1 MKKKKSFE
9 INFGTFLIILIVLF
23 AVVFVIARFTGKEKS
38 ENTVENENT
47 VQSPQVEQTESK
59 LYSNNIITVD
69 IGKLSDKWQV
79 VEKPYGSS
87 QFYIQGP
94 QVENED
100 GTKNDIRINFYIE
113 QSEQTNEELK
123 TQMLEH
129 SIYSTIEYTK
139 IQEINSLQWMEFEA
153 ENKGVNAKIL
163 TLMKDGYMIA
173 AEIVG
178 ETSLYNQYYN
188 EAMRTVMTIQ
198 ISERIPTETASEVI
212 YQYDTLANI
221 KNGGTQ
227 FVLTSLKLPET
238 MEQTPENSNL
248 PEEYKDYV
256 WTGIKY
262 SEFHDAM
269 TKYMTE
275 DVLKSQFSEFI
286 EFNDC
291 LFIKEVNGNQIDY
304 MIEEVNPISVKGNE
318 TTYEVVKT
326 GTNNFITYRQNITL
340 KYEDG
345 KCVVSGVD
353 EQVQ

>member
-23 AVVFVIARFTGKEKS
+23 VVVFVIARFTGKEKS
-38 ENTVENENT
+38 ENTAENENT
-47 VQSPQVEQTESK
+47 VQSPQEEQTESK

-79 VEKPYGSS
+79 VEKPYGSI

-188 EAMRTVMTIQ
+188 EAMRTAMTIQ
-198 ISERIPTETASEVI
+198 IASKIPDDVASDVI
-212 YQYDTLANI
+212 YNYTNLADI
-221 KNGGTQ
+221 KTGGTQ
-227 FVLTSLKLPET
+227 YLLNSLSLPQTVENTNET
-238 MEQTPENSNL
+238 L
-248 PEEYKDYV
+248 PEEYSDYKF
-256 WTGIKY
+256 TGIAY
-262 SEFHDAM
+262 TDFENAM
-269 TKYMTE
+269 TKYMTK

-286 EFNDC
+286 NYNGT
-291 LFIKEVNGNQIDY
+291 LYMKEITGTQTDY
-304 MIEEVNPISVKGNE
+304 MIEDIKVKTIKGQE
-318 TTYEVVKT
+318 TTYEITKQNM
-326 GTNNFITYRQNITL
+326 NNFIRLIQNITL
-340 KYEDG
+340 KYENG
-345 KCVVSGVD
+345 VCVVSNV
-353 EQVQ
+353 EA